1 MENKPAGG
9 FDLAGLTTA
18 SKIML
23 VSGILLLIDSFLS
36 WQRVCI
42 DLGDFGGGCAGV
54 SAWGGSGGFA
64 GVIMGILLIV
74 LLIWEVVQLANMAG
88 NIQIGIAPTK
98 GSAYL
103 GFAVVGFGVL
113 KFVIVLFSS
122 VKPSIFGWIG
132 LVLLVILG
140 YGSWMKYQEVEAGTM
155 GSSSPPGDAGFS
167 A

>member
-23 VSGILLLIDSFLS
+23 VSGILLLIDSFLA
-36 WQRVCI
+36 WQSVCI
-42 DLGDFGGGCAGV
+42 VGICVSA

-74 LLIWEVVQLANMAG
+74 LVIWEVVQLGNMAG
-88 NIQIGIAPTK
+88 NLQIGIPPTK

-103 GFAVVGFGVL
+103 GFAVVVFGIL
-113 KFVIVLFSS
+113 KLIIVLTSS

-155 GSSSPPGDAGFS
+155 GSSSPPGDSGFS

>member
-1 MENKPAGG
+1 MENKPASG

-23 VSGILLLIDSFLS
+23 ISGILLLIDSFLS

-54 SAWGGSGGFA
+54 SAWGGSGAFA
-64 GVIMGILLIV
+64 GAIMGILLIV
-74 LLIWEVVQLANMAG
+74 LVIWEVVQLANMAE

-122 VKPSIFGWIG
+122 VKPSLFAWFG

-155 GSSSPPGDAGFS
+155 GSSPPGDSGFS